1 MIKYGNT
8 KTSFTKSNRRTKRI
22 NRRIP
27 RSIKPS
33 SGMSMKVERDDYI
46 NYTAGSLDPFISG
59 QRYMNYSFI
68 LATNP
73 AFASQA
79 TNFMRYKITGV
90 SITCTP
96 VFTETGL
103 NAAWGSTGVSPLFM
117 QQYPIITSTAIGTEV
132 SYSDNNLMVK
142 PLSLTQSKYWSYK
155 NNYLIG
161 LGNGVGVW
169 NQTNNVS
176 QQQGQIALSGASWSG
191 TLSANIVMYS
201 CRIVLYVQL
210 DGKSR

>member
-8 KTSFTKSNRRTKRI
+8 KGNFAKSNRRTKRI
-22 NRRIP
+22 VRRVP
-27 RSIKPS
+27 RSLKPA
-33 SGMSMKVERDDYI
+33 SGMTMKVERDDYI
-46 NYTAGSLDPFISG
+46 NYVTGTSDPYISG
-59 QRYMNYSFI
+59 QRYMNYAFI
-68 LATNP
+68 LASNP

-90 SITCTP
+90 SVTCTP
-96 VFTETGL
+96 VFTETSL
-103 NAAWGSTGVSPLFM
+103 DSAWGNTGVSPLFI

-142 PLSLTQSKYWSYK
+142 PMSLTQSKYWSYK

-191 TLSANIVMYS
+191 NLATNIVMYG